1 MKEVKFG
8 RKILMVMYNF
18 LSDPVK
24 FIRIFIYFSLLL
36 RRGVGMEK
44 VDTATCVHVDVD
56 ISEQEL
62 CKKISDFPKLN
73 FVHIDHSSWGC
84 EENSSIIDIS
94 RDNSEVRSK
103 LIALA
108 NAGFHLYVVRNG
120 ISSLVHHRRI
130 STLWHPAVIGNV
142 KVDENSIFYTV
153 QKAKGNGEAKLLVV
167 FSSIA
172 GEMYTPSLIRHFEK
186 NFSTIDK
193 YIPQN
198 INILRIVDFGS
209 VVGSFYLNSHALPNN
224 EENIWNCIKTCAKKL
239 NVKQDNIVLYGTSKG
254 GTATVFYALKHGVR
268 GVAVDPI
275 LSDDHYVRVYDD
287 LHFTQGTFPESKE
300 RKFFNLSER
309 ELLPESKLSVIC
321 STRSPQ
327 YPYIEKMLMKHE
339 KNILIL
345 NTENNEIHKHP
356 DVAPKS
362 LPHTLSQINLH
373 LAGLDNPKGYYTV
386 W

>member
-1 MKEVKFG
+1 
-8 RKILMVMYNF
+8 
-18 LSDPVK
+18 
-24 FIRIFIYFSLLL
+24 
-36 RRGVGMEK
+36 
-44 VDTATCVHVDVD
+44 
-56 ISEQEL
+56 
-62 CKKISDFPKLN
+62 
-73 FVHIDHSSWGC
+73 
-84 EENSSIIDIS
+84 
-94 RDNSEVRSK
+94 
-103 LIALA
+103 
-108 NAGFHLYVVRNG
+108 
-120 ISSLVHHRRI
+120 
-130 STLWHPAVIGNV
+130 
-142 KVDENSIFYTV
+142 
-153 QKAKGNGEAKLLVV
+153 
-167 FSSIA
+167 
-172 GEMYTPSLIRHFEK
+172 MYTPSLVRHFEK

-198 INILRIVDFGS
+198 TNILRIVDFGS

-224 EENIWNCIKTCAKKL
+224 EENIWECVMTCARKL
-239 NVKQDNIVLYGTSKG
+239 NVSRDNIVLYGTSKG

-300 RKFFNLSER
+300 RKFFNLTVG
-309 ELLPESKLSVIC
+309 ELLQEAKLSVVC

-327 YPYIEKMLMKHE
+327 YPYIEKMLMKHD

-373 LAGLDNPKGYYTV
+373 LAGINHPKGYYTV